1 MYYLAMSKG
10 LSYVL
15 VTPYTVAKSRT
26 GGVLSRLLSR
36 TNLDLVGAQIFAP
49 DKDFALKYAE
59 NLRERAP
66 QNQLVLLSDYVKTYL
81 GPSGGRPHRTLL
93 LLFKGDNPSEQL
105 LNACGHLYTQH
116 VEVDALAGETI
127 RDTYSDLIFSAE
139 NPQEVR
145 YFEPAVL
152 TPRAQDEADNDLS
165 LIADFLDGKENIVQN
180 VVHPDPSKIERT
192 LVIIKPDNWT
202 HNSSRPG
209 AIIDMFSR
217 TGLRIIGMKIHRF
230 SLAEALDFYG
240 PVEAILKEKLA
251 SGYAQRAREIL
262 EKEFNTVLSEQTL
275 ENLNTDLGAKCAQD
289 QFFQIVEFM
298 SGKRPGVYSA
308 EEMVKQGNVKCM
320 ILVYEGEN
328 AVNKIRDVLGST
340 DPTKARDGTV
350 RREFGSNV
358 MVNTAHAS
366 DSRESYEREQKI
378 VRLNHNSVTRI
389 IREHLEESK

>member
-1 MYYLAMSKG
+1 MSKG

-36 TNLDLVGAQIFAP
+36 TDLELAGAQIFTP
-49 DKDFALKYAE
+49 DAEFADKYSISLK
-59 NLRERAP
+59 ERAP
-66 QNQLVLLSDYVKTYL
+66 HNQLVLLADYVKQYF

-93 LLFKGDNPSEQL
+93 LLFKGENPCEKL

-116 VEVDALAGETI
+116 VEVDAIAGETI

-139 NPQEVR
+139 DPEEVR

-152 TPRAQDEADNDLS
+152 TPRSQDEADNDLK
-165 LIADFLDGKENIVQN
+165 LIAGFLEGRENIVQN

-209 AIIDMFSR
+209 TIIDMFSR
-217 TGLRIIGMKIHRF
+217 TGLRIIGIKVHRF

-240 PVEAILKEKLA
+240 PVEAVLKEKLA
-251 SGYAQRAREIL
+251 PSFGKRAKVLL
-262 EKEFNTVLSEQTL
+262 EREFNFRLSDELSRTISSGF
-275 ENLNTDLGAKCAQD
+275 GAECAKD
-289 QFFQIVEFM
+289 QFHQIVEFM
-298 SGKRPGVYSA
+298 SGKRPGTYSD
-308 EEMVKQGNVKCM
+308 EEMSKPGNVKCM

-340 DPTKARDGTV
+340 DPLKATEGTV

-366 DSRESYEREQKI
+366 DSRESYEREQNI
-378 VRLNHNSVTRI
+378 VRINHNSVVSI
-389 IREHLEESK
+389 IKEHLR